1 MNLGYLVSAAVF
13 RPSGCHRNAAGS
25 VASSL
30 FLTLPDVSKVTSAG
44 MCFFPLILGTLRVGV
59 FHMDIN
65 IKQISWNL
73 EASRLSISV
82 NEQRLW
88 VNKETLFFRRLHHC
102 LHSQKRTFILWRLT
116 LPWLQPPEPE
126 WLRFHDFLCG
136 KSTSLI
142 LVSAPVPTISLNR
155 IKSTRWSLCGP
166 PVIADNYSKRCLG
179 CS

>member
-1 MNLGYLVSAAVF
+1 
-13 RPSGCHRNAAGS
+13 
-25 VASSL
+25 
-30 FLTLPDVSKVTSAG
+30 
-44 MCFFPLILGTLRVGV
+44 
-59 FHMDIN
+59 MDIN

-136 KSTSLI
+136 KSPSLI

-155 IKSTRWSLCGP
+155 IKSARWSLCGP
-166 PVIADNYSKRCLG
+166 PVTADNYSKRCLG
-179 CS
+179 CSWAACVVRLGWKCQRQRRRCLGKGASATAIKYSSKNKWSHFPSDLGRNKL